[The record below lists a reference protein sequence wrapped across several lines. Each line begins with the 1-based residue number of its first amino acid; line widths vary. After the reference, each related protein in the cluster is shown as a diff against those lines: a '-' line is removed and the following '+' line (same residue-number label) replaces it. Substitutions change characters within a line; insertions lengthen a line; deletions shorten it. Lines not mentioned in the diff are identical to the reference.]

1 MMTFTGAA
9 LRYSI
14 FGGSHEPAI
23 GVEAAGL
30 PAGEAVDLDALQAFL
45 RRRAPGRNAW
55 STPRKEADA
64 PEFSSGLTDGRLDGA
79 PLRAVIRNTNT
90 RSQDYKNT
98 IDVPR
103 PSHAD
108 YPAQVR
114 FGGALNMAGG
124 GPFSGRMTAPL
135 CILGG
140 VCLQILAR
148 RGIRAG
154 AHIVRVGSV
163 TAPGFD
169 PVAVSEGDLAAAAAL
184 EFPCRDE
191 AAGQAMKDEIER
203 ARRDLDSVGGVVE
216 CAVLGLPAG
225 LGGPMTD
232 GLESRIAAIVFGIPA
247 VRGIEFGAGF
257 AAGAMRGSA
266 HNDPYCID
274 SGRVRTETNRHGG
287 VLGGIS
293 TGMPVLFRTAFKP
306 TPSIGREQRSVS
318 LSRLAPAPLTIQ
330 GRHDPCIV
338 PRAVPVVEAA
348 AAIAVLDALLEAE
361 ADPETTLYK
370 GD

>member
-14 FGGSHEPAI
+14 FGGSHETAI
-23 GVEAAGL
+23 GVEAEGL
-30 PAGEAVDLDALQAFL
+30 PAGEVVDLEALNAFL

-55 STPRKEADA
+55 ATPRKEADT
-64 PEFSSGLTDGRLDGA
+64 PEFSSGLTDGMLDGTT
-79 PLRAVIRNTNT
+79 LRAVIRNTNT

-98 IDVPR
+98 IDIPR

-108 YPAQVR
+108 FPAQVK

-140 VCLQILAR
+140 ICLQLLAR
-148 RGIRAG
+148 RGIHVG

-169 PVAVSEGDLAAAAAL
+169 PVGVSVSDFETAAAF

-191 AAGQAMKDEIER
+191 AARQAMTDEIEQ
-203 ARRDLDSVGGVVE
+203 ARRALDSVGGVVE
-216 CAVLGLPAG
+216 CAVLGLPVG

-266 HNDPYCID
+266 HNDPYCIAE
-274 SGRVRTETNRHGG
+274 GRVRTETNRHGG
-287 VLGGIS
+287 ILGGIS

-306 TPSIGREQRSVS
+306 TPSIGQTQRSVS
-318 LSRLAPAPLTIQ
+318 LSRLTPEPLTIQ

-361 ADPETTLYK
+361 SDPDIFLI
-370 GD
+370 